1 MCLTGSRRYPR
12 HRRACRGVRR
22 YLQNSP
28 SAQVESGNSRFVQGH
43 PCFAST
49 HSGILCKEIRGY
61 TIHRS
66 PSRESAKTVCPV
78 KILWTLAQGDAYEE
92 KLTKSIQDIKT
103 LAKKIKEEASQ
114 CLQERLCSVDQ
125 TVLRMD
131 HNVVKVDEKIL
142 SLLQVANNL
151 PQALYR
157 LFQSNPL
164 VDRRT
169 GQGTTFQG
177 PIITSKPNHD

>member
-1 MCLTGSRRYPR
+1 MRT
-12 HRRACRGVRR
+12 
-22 YLQNSP
+22 
-28 SAQVESGNSRFVQGH
+28 FVQG
-43 PCFAST
+43 S
-49 HSGILCKEIRGY
+49 
-61 TIHRS
+61 
-66 PSRESAKTVCPV
+66 
-78 KILWTLAQGDAYEE
+78 AYEAT
-92 KLTKSIQDIKT
+92 LTKSIQDIKT

-131 HNVVKVDEKIL
+131 HNVVRIDEKIL

-169 GQGTTFQG
+169 EQGKASQG
-177 PIITSKPNHD
+177 PIATTKTNHD

>member
-1 MCLTGSRRYPR
+1 MQGS
-12 HRRACRGVRR
+12 
-22 YLQNSP
+22 
-28 SAQVESGNSRFVQGH
+28 
-43 PCFAST
+43 
-49 HSGILCKEIRGY
+49 
-61 TIHRS
+61 
-66 PSRESAKTVCPV
+66 
-78 KILWTLAQGDAYEE
+78 AYDE
-92 KLTKSIQDIKT
+92 KLTKSIQDIRT

-131 HNVVKVDEKIL
+131 HNVVRIDEKIL

-169 GQGTTFQG
+169 GQGTGFRG
-177 PIITSKPNHD
+177 PIATTNTNHDQFSH